1 MSHHMKQFEHL
12 KIELEALKLATNNFS
27 SESSI
32 GNGGFGSVYK
42 GKLAYS
48 QGQKMVAMKRLD
60 TRHGQ
65 GDVEFWKEIT
75 ILSAYQHENI
85 VSLLGYCDE
94 FGERILVYEYE
105 TKGSLERHLNKHTI
119 TWVQRLRISI
129 GVARGLV
136 CLHSEDG
143 PLQRVLHCDIKSSNI
158 LLDENWNS
166 KISDFGLANIGKAN
180 EQMSVVVT
188 HAAGTPGYCDPVFSK
203 TGFLTKE
210 SDVYSFGVVL
220 FEILCGRLAT
230 DRNKPYLIN
239 VVKQSYEQN
248 KIEELIFGDI
258 KDQINPTSFGLFTT
272 IASQCLKEDPEERPL
287 AIHIVRA
294 LEAALHCQMNNI
306 KFSEQPVGE
315 LNVKIKKA
323 IDLKRVFRV
332 FSPNTYVNLRLTEDQ
347 EDATSKKTKVVDQDV
362 NPEWNEEFILLV
374 KNPDVQSLEIV
385 VRRDQRDENEQWKHV
400 VPLKRF
406 RPEERE
412 TCSLDLFKN
421 MYSQNSK
428 SYGQIMVE
436 ITYKPFGGLVRMVN
450 EGGGC
455 LIVTIHEGQHL
466 DEKNPIVYLK
476 LDGDSSRH
484 DFIRQTT
491 HANNRKNP
499 VWNEK
504 FEFTFDKP
512 PTDRILTLYV
522 YGSSSWMQSFTG
534 WNDFTGSNNYI
545 EISLAEIVNKK
556 HTNKIYK
563 LTNSKY
569 SDAGLR
575 VEMEWRSLATRPQ

>member
-1 MSHHMKQFEHL
+1 MSHHLKQFEHL
-12 KIELEALKLATNNFS
+12 KIKLEALKLATNNFS
-27 SESSI
+27 NESSI

-42 GKLAYS
+42 GKLART
-48 QGQKMVAMKRLD
+48 QGRKMVAIKRLD

-105 TKGSLERHLNKHTI
+105 TKGSLDRYLSNHTL
-119 TWVQRLRISI
+119 TWVKRLMISI

-166 KISDFGLANIGKAN
+166 KIADFGLSNIGKAN
-180 EQMSVVVT
+180 QQMSVVVT
-188 HAAGTPGYCDPVFSK
+188 HAVGTPGYCDPVFGK

-220 FEILCGRLAT
+220 FEILCGRLST
-230 DRNKPYLIN
+230 DKPYLIK
-239 VVKQSYEQN
+239 VVDQSYEQN
-248 KIEELIFGDI
+248 RIEEIIFGSI
-258 KDQINPTSFGLFTT
+258 KNQINPTSFGLFTT
-272 IASQCLKEDPEERPL
+272 IALQCLKEDPEERPL
-287 AIHIVRA
+287 AIHVVRA
-294 LEAALHCQMNNI
+294 LEAALHCQVNNI
-306 KFSEQPVGE
+306 KFTEQPVGE
-315 LNVKIKKA
+315 LNVKIIKA

-332 FSPNTYVNLRLTEDQ
+332 LSPSTYVNLRLTKDEEDV
-347 EDATSKKTKVVDQDV
+347 TSKKTKVVDQDV

-374 KNPDVQSLEIV
+374 KNLEVQALEIV
-385 VRRDQRDENEQWKHV
+385 VSQDEGTDEQWIHV

-412 TCSLDLFKN
+412 THSLDLYKN

-428 SYGQIMVE
+428 SYGKIMVE
-436 ITYKPFGGLVRMVN
+436 ITYKPFGGLVRKVN

-455 LIVTIHEGQHL
+455 LVVTIHEGQHL
-466 DEKNPIVYLK
+466 DKKNPIVYLK

-484 DFIRQTT
+484 DLIRQTM
-491 HANNRKNP
+491 HANKSKNP

-522 YGSSSWMQSFTG
+522 YGSSSWLQSFTG
-534 WNDFTGSNNYI
+534 WNDFTGSQNYI

-556 HTNKIYK
+556 HTNKIYR
-563 LTNSKY
+563 LTSSKNSN
-569 SDAGLR
+569 AGLR
-575 VEMEWRSLATRPQ
+575 VEMEWRSLARMPQ